1 MLPLQVEGGKLLPAS
16 DTRTAV
22 NAFIELLLT
31 TPCHSC
37 VADPDFGFIFNN
49 LRFEIFNEK
58 EGVIYNAA
66 EKEDTQSGLY
76 DKKVSGTSKSIN
88 TFAVELKNAIEQ
100 YEKRLSDVS
109 VTMAYVKNLKKIHV
123 NVEGVLVEDNTAY
136 QYTTSI
142 NVWN

>member
-1 MLPLQVEGGKLLPAS
+1 MSIMLPLQVEGGKLLPAS

-37 VADPDFGFIFNN
+37 VADPDFGFIF
-49 LRFEIFNEK
+49 
-58 EGVIYNAA
+58 YNAA